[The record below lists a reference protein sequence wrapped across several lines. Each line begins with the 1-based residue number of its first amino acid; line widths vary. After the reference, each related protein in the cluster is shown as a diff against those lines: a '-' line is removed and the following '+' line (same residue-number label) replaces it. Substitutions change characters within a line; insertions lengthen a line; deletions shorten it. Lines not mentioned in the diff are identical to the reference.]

1 MPFLPSS
8 SCHVALFW
16 YLVFKVITVL
26 TVFRDETAPTER
38 RRAVT
43 SQISN
48 LFFRIY
54 VFQKRFAFSLRDSL
68 VRPAA
73 LLILIF
79 TNWKVKIRNCERHE
93 RRRVLDV
100 DMRVRMRRYEERF
113 SNVGYTVVVIFFPL
127 RCDKCL

>member
-26 TVFRDETAPTER
+26 TVFRDETASTER

-68 VRPAA
+68 VRPGA

-93 RRRVLDV
+93 SWTWTCVCACAGTRNVSLCWIHCGSNFFSV
-100 DMRVRMRRYEERF
+100 KMR
-113 SNVGYTVVVIFFPL
+113 
-127 RCDKCL
+127 CL